1 MHLQDE
7 EKINTLFFQID
18 CRSYTSRPY
27 DVIYVD
33 NYSSNATHNIQS
45 VLIHHNKHGEG
56 HIEYYI
62 TNNYDCDCVQ
72 FNEVSRVK
80 FM

>member
-1 MHLQDE
+1 MHVEDE
-7 EKINTLFFQID
+7 EQIYTVFFHIY
-18 CRSYTSRPY
+18 CRSYTFRPY
-27 DVIYVD
+27 DYID
-33 NYSSNATHNIQS
+33 NYSSNVTYNIQS
-45 VLIHHNKHGEG
+45 VLIHHNKHGER